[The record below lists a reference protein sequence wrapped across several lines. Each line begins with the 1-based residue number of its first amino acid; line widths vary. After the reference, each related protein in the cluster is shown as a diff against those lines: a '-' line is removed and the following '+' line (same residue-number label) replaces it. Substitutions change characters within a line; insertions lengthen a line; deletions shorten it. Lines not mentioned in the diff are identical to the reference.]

1 MKTLYKVV
9 KNAVTPEVCKLA
21 KDALIITKDLQY
33 YVNNVPQTNKTA
45 FGDEQSAYS
54 FVNYGHSVC
63 EALLLSVQ
71 PVIEEVTGKRLSPTY
86 SYSRI
91 YWKGST
97 LEKHT
102 DRPSCQYSVTL
113 CLDNDPKPWS
123 IFMAGKKVTLKPG
136 DLVVYQGCDIEHWRE
151 PLDVETQVIQVFLH
165 YVDLDGKYAEWA
177 FDKRPLLGLVKNPF

>member
-33 YVNNVPQTNKTA
+33 YVNNIPQNNTTA
-45 FGDEQSAYS
+45 FGDEQSAHS

-151 PLDVETQVIQVFLH
+151 AI
-165 YVDLDGKYAEWA
+165 
-177 FDKRPLLGLVKNPF
+177 N